1 MRLKNIFLK
10 TYFRLINFARPLGK
24 YLPEYLIYTVLG
36 VIFGLLNFTLFIPL
50 LNLLFTTYPVK
61 EVVELPVFAFSID
74 YFKDLF
80 NYYFYTIIKDGG
92 KIAALQYVC
101 LVIFSS
107 VLLSNLFKFLSQ
119 RVLTSVRTKVV
130 KNIRETVF
138 NKITDSDL
146 RFFYNNRKGDLIST
160 LSNDVHEVEN
170 SVVSSLQVIVREPFM
185 LIGFFILLFTM
196 SAKLTLFTLLLLPIS
211 FLLIAQITKLLKR
224 DALRS
229 QDLLGYIMG
238 TIEETISGIRIIKA
252 FNGEDYTKKKFDGQN
267 NKYRGLLK
275 SVINKRELASP
286 MSEFLGVTVLTLVF
300 YYGGKLVLEHAGDLT
315 ASEFITYIALYSQI
329 LIPAKNISTAV
340 TNIQKGLVSGARL
353 LNLIDT
359 KIEIVEKENAIQLK
373 GFEHKIEF
381 VDVHFSHETFKV
393 LKGINLSISKGKT
406 VALVGPSGGGKSTL
420 ADMVPRFY
428 DVSDGQILID
438 GTNIKEVSLKSLRQ
452 LMGTVTQESILF
464 NDTVANNIAFGVEN
478 PDINKIIE
486 AAKIANAHQ
495 FISELADGYNTNIGD
510 RGGKLSGGQRQRLSI
525 ARAVFKNPPI
535 LILDEATSALD
546 TESEKMV
553 QEALTNLMKNRT
565 TLVIAH
571 RLSTI
576 QHADEIIVL
585 DKGIIVERG
594 THLNLMNANGL
605 YQRLCEMQAFD
616 K

>member
-1 MRLKNIFLK
+1 LK
-10 TYFRLINFARPLGK
+10 TYLRLINFARPLGK
-24 YLPEYLIYTVLG
+24 YLPEYLVYTILG
-36 VIFGLLNFTLFIPL
+36 VVFGLLNFTLFIPL

-61 EVVELPVFAFSID
+61 EVVEIPVFTFTID

-92 KIAALQYVC
+92 KIAALKYVC
-101 LVIFSS
+101 LVIFCS

-252 FNGEDYTKKKFDGQN
+252 FNGEEYIKKKFDGQN

-286 MSEFLGVTVLTLVF
+286 MSEFLGVSVLTLVF

-359 KIEIVEKENAIQLK
+359 KIEITEKVNATSLS
-373 GFEHKIEF
+373 GFNDKIEF
-381 VDVHFSHETFKV
+381 KNVHFSHETFKV
-393 LKGINLSISKGKT
+393 LKGIDLTISKGKT
-406 VALVGPSGGGKSTL
+406 IALVGPSGGGKSTL

-428 DVSDGQILID
+428 DVSEGNISID
-438 GTNIKEVSLKSLRQ
+438 GTDIKEVTLKSLRQ

-464 NDTVANNIAFGVEN
+464 NDSVANNIAFGVEN
-478 PDINKIIE
+478 PDMNKIIE
-486 AAKIANAHQ
+486 AAKIANAHE
-495 FISELADGYNTNIGD
+495 FISELAEGYHTNIGD

>member
-1 MRLKNIFLK
+1 LK

-24 YLPEYLIYTVLG
+24 YLPEYLVYTILG
-36 VIFGLLNFTLFIPL
+36 VVFGLLNFTLFIPL

-61 EVVELPVFAFSID
+61 EVVELPVFTFTID

-80 NYYFYTIIKDGG
+80 NYYFYTIIHNGG

-101 LVIFSS
+101 LVIFCS

-185 LIGFFILLFTM
+185 LVGFFILLFSM

-252 FNGEDYTKKKFDGQN
+252 FNGEEYIKKKFDAQN
-267 NKYRGLLK
+267 NTYRGLLK

-286 MSEFLGVTVLTLVF
+286 MSEFLGVSVLTLVF

-359 KIEIVEKENAIQLK
+359 KIEIVEKENAVHLT
-373 GFEHKIEF
+373 GFENKIEF
-381 VDVHFSHETFKV
+381 VNVHFSHETFKV

-438 GTNIKEVSLKSLRQ
+438 GTNIKEVTLKSLRQ

-464 NDTVANNIAFGVEN
+464 NDSVANNIAFGVEN
-478 PDINKIIE
+478 PDMNKIIE
-486 AAKIANAHQ
+486 AAKIANAHE
-495 FISELADGYNTNIGD
+495 FISALSEGYDTNIGD

-594 THLNLMNANGL
+594 THINLMNANGL

>member
-1 MRLKNIFLK
+1 
-10 TYFRLINFARPLGK
+10 
-24 YLPEYLIYTVLG
+24 LG
-36 VIFGLLNFTLFIPL
+36 VVFGLLNFTLFIPL

-61 EVVELPVFAFSID
+61 EIVEMPVFTFTID
-74 YFKDLF
+74 YFKDVF

-138 NKITDSDL
+138 NKITESDL

-185 LIGFFILLFTM
+185 LVGFFILLFSM

-252 FNGEDYTKKKFDGQN
+252 FNGEEYTKKKFDNQN

-286 MSEFLGVTVLTLVF
+286 MSEFLGVSVLTLVF

-353 LNLIDT
+353 LKLIDT
-359 KIEIVEKENAIQLK
+359 KIEITEKENAISLT
-373 GFEHKIEF
+373 GFNDKIEF
-381 VDVHFSHETFKV
+381 KNVHFSHETFKV
-393 LKGINLSISKGKT
+393 LKGIELTISKGKT
-406 VALVGPSGGGKSTL
+406 IALVGPSGGGKSTL

-428 DVSDGQILID
+428 DVSEGHILID
-438 GTNIKEVSLKSLRQ
+438 GTNIKDVTIKSLRQ

-464 NDTVANNIAFGVEN
+464 NDSVANNIAFGVEN
-478 PDINKIIE
+478 PDMEKIIE
-486 AAKIANAHQ
+486 AAKIANAHE
-495 FISELADGYNTNIGD
+495 FISELAEGYHTNIGD

-585 DKGIIVERG
+585 DKGVIAERG
-594 THLNLMNANGL
+594 THVNLMNANGL

>member
-1 MRLKNIFLK
+1 MK
-10 TYFRLINFARPLGK
+10 TYLRLINFARPLGK
-24 YLPEYLIYTVLG
+24 YLPEYLVYTILG

-61 EVVELPVFAFSID
+61 EVVEIPVFTFTID

-101 LVIFSS
+101 LVIFCS

-146 RFFYNNRKGDLIST
+146 RFFYNHRKGDLIST

-185 LIGFFILLFTM
+185 LIGFFILLFSM
-196 SAKLTLFTLLLLPIS
+196 SAKLTLFTLLLLPVS

-252 FNGEDYTKKKFDGQN
+252 FNGEEYIKKKFDGQN

-286 MSEFLGVTVLTLVF
+286 MSEFLGVSVLTLVF

-340 TNIQKGLVSGARL
+340 TNIQKGLVSGSRL
-353 LNLIDT
+353 LKLIDT
-359 KIEIVEKENAIQLK
+359 KIEITEKENAISLT
-373 GFEHKIEF
+373 GFNDKIEF
-381 VDVHFSHETFKV
+381 KNVHFSHETFKV
-393 LKGINLSISKGKT
+393 LKGIDLTISKGKT
-406 VALVGPSGGGKSTL
+406 IALVGPSGGGKSTL

-428 DVSDGQILID
+428 DVSEGQILID
-438 GTNIKEVSLKSLRQ
+438 GTNIKEVTLKSLRQ

-486 AAKIANAHQ
+486 AAKIANAHE
-495 FISELADGYNTNIGD
+495 FIAALAEGYNTNIGD

-585 DKGIIVERG
+585 DKGLIVERG
-594 THLNLMNANGL
+594 THLNLMSANGL

>member
-1 MRLKNIFLK
+1 LK

-24 YLPEYLIYTVLG
+24 YLPEYLVYTILG
-36 VIFGLLNFTLFIPL
+36 VVFGLLNFTLFIPL

-61 EVVELPVFAFSID
+61 EVIGIPAFSFSIY

-80 NYYFYTIIKDGG
+80 NYYFYTTIKEGG

-185 LIGFFILLFTM
+185 LIGFFVLLFTM
-196 SAKLTLFTLLLLPIS
+196 SAKLTLFTLILLPIS

-224 DALRS
+224 DALKS

-252 FNGEDYTKKKFDGQN
+252 FNGEEFIKKKFDEQN

-286 MSEFLGVTVLTLVF
+286 MSEFLGVSVLTLVF
-300 YYGGKLVLEHAGDLT
+300 YYGGKLVLDNAGDLT

-340 TNIQKGLVSGARL
+340 TNIQKGLVSGTRL
-353 LNLIDT
+353 LKLIDT
-359 KIEIVEKENAIQLK
+359 KIEITEKKDAIALT
-373 GFEHKIEF
+373 GFQDKIEF
-381 VDVHFSHETFKV
+381 KGVHFSHETFKV
-393 LKGINLSISKGKT
+393 LKGIDLTIAKGKT
-406 VALVGPSGGGKSTL
+406 IALVGPSGGGKSTL

-428 DVSDGQILID
+428 DVTDGDILID
-438 GTNIKEVSLKSLRQ
+438 STNIKEVTIKSLRQ

-464 NDTVANNIAFGVEN
+464 NDSVANNIAFGVEN
-478 PDINKIIE
+478 PAMDKIIE
-486 AAKIANAHQ
+486 AAKIANAHE
-495 FISELADGYNTNIGD
+495 FISALAEGYHTNIGD

-594 THLNLMNANGL
+594 THTNLMNANGL

>member
-1 MRLKNIFLK
+1 MK

-24 YLPEYLIYTVLG
+24 YLPEYSVYTILG
-36 VIFGLLNFTLFIPL
+36 VVFGLLNFTLFIPL

-61 EVVELPVFAFSID
+61 EVVELPVFAFTID

-80 NYYFYTIIKDGG
+80 NYYFYTIIQDGG

-101 LVIFSS
+101 LVIFCS

-185 LIGFFILLFTM
+185 LVGFFILLFSM

-252 FNGEDYTKKKFDGQN
+252 FNGEEYIKKKFDGQN
-267 NKYRGLLK
+267 NTYRGLLK

-286 MSEFLGVTVLTLVF
+286 MSEFLGVSVLTLVF

-353 LNLIDT
+353 LHLIDT
-359 KIEIVEKENAIQLK
+359 KIEIVEKENALNLS
-373 GFEHKIEF
+373 GFENKIEF
-381 VDVHFSHETFKV
+381 VNVHFSHETFKV

-438 GTNIKEVSLKSLRQ
+438 GTNIKEVTLKSLRQ

-464 NDTVANNIAFGVEN
+464 NDSVANNIAFGVEN
-478 PDINKIIE
+478 PDMNKIIE
-486 AAKIANAHQ
+486 AAKIANAHE
-495 FISELADGYNTNIGD
+495 FISALAEGYDTNIGD

-594 THLNLMNANGL
+594 THNNLINANGL

>member
-1 MRLKNIFLK
+1 V
-10 TYFRLINFARPLGK
+10 
-24 YLPEYLIYTVLG
+24 YTILG
-36 VIFGLLNFTLFIPL
+36 VVFGLLNFTLFIPL

-61 EVVELPVFAFSID
+61 EVVELPVFTFTID

-80 NYYFYTIIKDGG
+80 NYYFYTIIHDGG

-101 LVIFSS
+101 LVIFCS

-185 LIGFFILLFTM
+185 LVGFFILLFSM

-252 FNGEDYTKKKFDGQN
+252 FNGEEYIKKKFDAQN
-267 NKYRGLLK
+267 NTYRGLLK

-286 MSEFLGVTVLTLVF
+286 MSEFLGVSVLTLVF

-359 KIEIVEKENAIQLK
+359 KIEIVEKENAVHLT
-373 GFEHKIEF
+373 GFENKIEF
-381 VDVHFSHETFKV
+381 VNVHFSHETFKV
-393 LKGINLSISKGKT
+393 LKGINLSVSKGKT

-438 GTNIKEVSLKSLRQ
+438 GTNIKEVTLKSLRQ

-464 NDTVANNIAFGVEN
+464 NDSVANNIAFGVEN
-478 PDINKIIE
+478 PDMNKIIE
-486 AAKIANAHQ
+486 AAKIANAHE
-495 FISELADGYNTNIGD
+495 FISALSEGYDTNIGD

-594 THLNLMNANGL
+594 THINLMNANGL

>member
-1 MRLKNIFLK
+1 MK

-24 YLPEYLIYTVLG
+24 YLPEYLVYTILG
-36 VIFGLLNFTLFIPL
+36 VVFGLLNFTLFIPL

-61 EVVELPVFAFSID
+61 EVVELPVFTFTID

-80 NYYFYTIIKDGG
+80 NYYFYTIIHDGG

-101 LVIFSS
+101 LVIFCS

-185 LIGFFILLFTM
+185 LVGFFILLFSM

-252 FNGEDYTKKKFDGQN
+252 FNGEEYIKKKFDAQN
-267 NKYRGLLK
+267 NTYRGLLK

-286 MSEFLGVTVLTLVF
+286 MSEFLGVSVLTLVF

-359 KIEIVEKENAIQLK
+359 KIEIVEKENAVHLT
-373 GFEHKIEF
+373 GFENKIEF
-381 VDVHFSHETFKV
+381 VNVHFSHETFKV

-438 GTNIKEVSLKSLRQ
+438 GTNIKEVTLKSLRQ

-464 NDTVANNIAFGVEN
+464 NDSVANNIAFGVEN
-478 PDINKIIE
+478 PDMNKIIE
-486 AAKIANAHQ
+486 AAKIANAHE
-495 FISELADGYNTNIGD
+495 FISALSEGYDTNIGD

-594 THLNLMNANGL
+594 THINLMNANGL

>member
-1 MRLKNIFLK
+1 LK

-24 YLPEYLIYTVLG
+24 YLPEYLVYTILG
-36 VIFGLLNFTLFIPL
+36 VVFGLLNFTLFIPL

-61 EVVELPVFAFSID
+61 EVVELPVFTFTID

-80 NYYFYTIIKDGG
+80 NYYFYTIIHDGG

-101 LVIFSS
+101 LVIFCS

-185 LIGFFILLFTM
+185 LVGFFILLFSM

-252 FNGEDYTKKKFDGQN
+252 FNGEEYIKKKFDAQN
-267 NKYRGLLK
+267 NTYRGLLK

-286 MSEFLGVTVLTLVF
+286 MSEFLGVSVLTLVF

-359 KIEIVEKENAIQLK
+359 KIEIVEKENAVHLT
-373 GFEHKIEF
+373 GFENKIEF
-381 VDVHFSHETFKV
+381 VNVHFSHETFKV
-393 LKGINLSISKGKT
+393 LKGINLSIAKGKT

-438 GTNIKEVSLKSLRQ
+438 GTNIKEVTLKSLRQ

-464 NDTVANNIAFGVEN
+464 NDSVANNIAFGVEN
-478 PDINKIIE
+478 PDMNKIIE
-486 AAKIANAHQ
+486 AAKIANAHE
-495 FISELADGYNTNIGD
+495 FISALSEGYDTNIGD

-594 THLNLMNANGL
+594 THINLMNANGL

>member
-1 MRLKNIFLK
+1 MK
-10 TYFRLINFARPLGK
+10 TYLRLISFARPLGK
-24 YLPEYLIYTVLG
+24 YLPEYLVYTVLG
-36 VIFGLLNFTLFIPL
+36 VVFGLLNFTLFIPL
-50 LNLLFTTYPVK
+50 LNLLFTTYPTK
-61 EVVELPVFAFSID
+61 EVVVMPEFSFTIE
-74 YFKDLF
+74 YFKDVF

-92 KIAALQYVC
+92 KVAALQYVC

-130 KNIRETVF
+130 KNIREAVF

-196 SAKLTLFTLLLLPIS
+196 SAKLTLFTLLLLPVS

-238 TIEETISGIRIIKA
+238 TIDETISGIRIIKA
-252 FNGEDYTKKKFDGQN
+252 FNGEEYIKKKFDGQN
-267 NKYRGLLK
+267 NTYRGLLK
-275 SVINKRELASP
+275 SVVNKRELASP
-286 MSEFLGVTVLTLVF
+286 MSEFLGVSVLTLVF
-300 YYGGKLVLEHAGDLT
+300 YYGGKLVLDHAGDLS

-340 TNIQKGLVSGARL
+340 TNIQKGLVSGSRL
-353 LNLIDT
+353 LKLIDT
-359 KIEIVEKENAIQLK
+359 KIEITEKENAISLD
-373 GFEHKIEF
+373 GFKNKIEF
-381 VDVHFSHETFKV
+381 KQVHFSHENFKV
-393 LKGINLSISKGKT
+393 LNGINLCVEKGKT
-406 VALVGPSGGGKSTL
+406 IALVGPSGAGKSTL

-428 DVSDGQILID
+428 DVSHGEILID
-438 GTNIKEVSLKSLRQ
+438 EVNIKDVKIKSLRQ

-464 NDTVANNIAFGVEN
+464 NDTVANNIAFGVEK
-478 PDINKIIE
+478 PDMNHIIE
-486 AAKIANAHQ
+486 AAKIANAHE
-495 FISELADGYNTNIGD
+495 FIMALADGYHTNIGD

-576 QHADEIIVL
+576 QHADEIVVL
-585 DKGIIVERG
+585 DKGEIVERG
-594 THLNLMNANGL
+594 THANLMNANGL

-616 K
+616 KN

>member
-1 MRLKNIFLK
+1 LK

-24 YLPEYLIYTVLG
+24 YLPEYLVYTILG
-36 VIFGLLNFTLFIPL
+36 VVFGLLNFTLFIPL

-61 EVVELPVFAFSID
+61 EVVELPVFTFTID

-80 NYYFYTIIKDGG
+80 NYYFYTIIRDGG

-101 LVIFSS
+101 LVIFCS

-185 LIGFFILLFTM
+185 LVGFFILLFSM

-252 FNGEDYTKKKFDGQN
+252 FNGEEYIKKKFDAQN
-267 NKYRGLLK
+267 NTYRGLLK

-286 MSEFLGVTVLTLVF
+286 MSEFLGVSVLTLVF

-359 KIEIVEKENAIQLK
+359 KIEIVEKENAVHLT
-373 GFEHKIEF
+373 GFENKIEF
-381 VDVHFSHETFKV
+381 VNVHFSHETFKV
-393 LKGINLSISKGKT
+393 LKGINLSIAKGKT

-438 GTNIKEVSLKSLRQ
+438 GTNIKEVTLKSLRQ

-464 NDTVANNIAFGVEN
+464 NDSVANNIAFGVEN
-478 PDINKIIE
+478 PDMNKIIE
-486 AAKIANAHQ
+486 AAKIANAHE
-495 FISELADGYNTNIGD
+495 FISALSEGYDTNIGD

-594 THLNLMNANGL
+594 THINLMNANGL

>member
-1 MRLKNIFLK
+1 MK

-24 YLPEYLIYTVLG
+24 YLPEYLVYTILG
-36 VIFGLLNFTLFIPL
+36 VVFGLLNFTLFIPL

-61 EVVELPVFAFSID
+61 EVVELPVFTFTID

-80 NYYFYTIIKDGG
+80 NYYFYTIIHDGG

-101 LVIFSS
+101 LVIFCS

-185 LIGFFILLFTM
+185 LVGFFILLFSM

-252 FNGEDYTKKKFDGQN
+252 FNGEEYIKKKFDAQN
-267 NKYRGLLK
+267 NTYRGLLK

-286 MSEFLGVTVLTLVF
+286 MSEFLGVSVLTLVF

-359 KIEIVEKENAIQLK
+359 KIEIVEKENAVHLT
-373 GFEHKIEF
+373 GFENKIEF
-381 VDVHFSHETFKV
+381 VNVHFSHETFKV
-393 LKGINLSISKGKT
+393 LKGINLSVSKGKT

-438 GTNIKEVSLKSLRQ
+438 GTNIKEVTLKSLRQ

-464 NDTVANNIAFGVEN
+464 NDSVANNIAFGVEN
-478 PDINKIIE
+478 PDMNKIIE
-486 AAKIANAHQ
+486 AAKIANAHE
-495 FISELADGYNTNIGD
+495 FISALSEGYDTNIGD

-594 THLNLMNANGL
+594 THINLMNANGL

>member
-1 MRLKNIFLK
+1 MK

-24 YLPEYLIYTVLG
+24 YLPEYLVYTILG
-36 VIFGLLNFTLFIPL
+36 VAFGLLNFTLFIPL

-61 EVVELPVFAFSID
+61 EVVELPVFTFTID

-80 NYYFYTIIKDGG
+80 NYYFYTIIRDGG

-101 LVIFSS
+101 LVIFCS

-185 LIGFFILLFTM
+185 LVGFFILLFSM

-252 FNGEDYTKKKFDGQN
+252 FNGEEYIKKKFDAQN
-267 NKYRGLLK
+267 NTYRGLLK

-286 MSEFLGVTVLTLVF
+286 MSEFLGVSVLTLVF

-359 KIEIVEKENAIQLK
+359 KIEIVEKENAVHLT
-373 GFEHKIEF
+373 GFENKIEF
-381 VDVHFSHETFKV
+381 VNVHFSHETFKV

-438 GTNIKEVSLKSLRQ
+438 GTNIKEVTLKSLRQ

-464 NDTVANNIAFGVEN
+464 NDSVANNIAFGVEN
-478 PDINKIIE
+478 PDMNKIIE
-486 AAKIANAHQ
+486 AAKIANAHE
-495 FISELADGYNTNIGD
+495 FISALSEGYDTNIGD

-594 THLNLMNANGL
+594 THINLMNANGL

>member
-1 MRLKNIFLK
+1 V
-10 TYFRLINFARPLGK
+10 
-24 YLPEYLIYTVLG
+24 YTILG
-36 VIFGLLNFTLFIPL
+36 VVFGLLNFTLFIPL

-61 EVVELPVFAFSID
+61 EVVELPVFTFTID

-80 NYYFYTIIKDGG
+80 NYYFYTIIHDGG

-101 LVIFSS
+101 LVIFCS

-185 LIGFFILLFTM
+185 LVGFFILLFSM

-252 FNGEDYTKKKFDGQN
+252 FNGEEYIKKKFDAQN
-267 NKYRGLLK
+267 NTYRGLLK

-286 MSEFLGVTVLTLVF
+286 MSEFLGVSVLTLVF

-359 KIEIVEKENAIQLK
+359 KIEIVEKENAVHLT
-373 GFEHKIEF
+373 GFENKIEF
-381 VDVHFSHETFKV
+381 VNVHFSHETFKV
-393 LKGINLSISKGKT
+393 LKGINLSIAKGKT

-438 GTNIKEVSLKSLRQ
+438 GTNIKEVTLKSLRQ

-464 NDTVANNIAFGVEN
+464 NDSVANNIAFGVEN
-478 PDINKIIE
+478 PDMNKIIE
-486 AAKIANAHQ
+486 AAKIANAHE
-495 FISELADGYNTNIGD
+495 FISALSEGYDTNIGD

-594 THLNLMNANGL
+594 THINLMNANGL

>member
-1 MRLKNIFLK
+1 MK
-10 TYFRLINFARPLGK
+10 TYLRLINFARPLGK
-24 YLPEYLIYTVLG
+24 YLPEYLVYTILG
-36 VIFGLLNFTLFIPL
+36 VVFGLLNFTLFIPL

-61 EVVELPVFAFSID
+61 EIVEMPVFTFTID
-74 YFKDLF
+74 YFKDVF

-185 LIGFFILLFTM
+185 LVGFFILLFTM

-252 FNGEDYTKKKFDGQN
+252 FNGEEYIKKKFDNQN

-286 MSEFLGVTVLTLVF
+286 MSEFLGVSVLTLVF

-353 LNLIDT
+353 LKLIDT
-359 KIEIVEKENAIQLK
+359 KIEITEKENAISLK
-373 GFEHKIEF
+373 GFNDKIEF
-381 VDVHFSHETFKV
+381 KNVHFSHETFKV
-393 LKGINLSISKGKT
+393 LKGIELTISKGKT
-406 VALVGPSGGGKSTL
+406 IALVGPSGGGKSTL

-428 DVSDGQILID
+428 DVSEGHILID
-438 GTNIKEVSLKSLRQ
+438 GTNIKDVTIKSLRQ

-464 NDTVANNIAFGVEN
+464 NDSVANNIAFGVEK
-478 PDINKIIE
+478 PDMNKIIE
-486 AAKIANAHQ
+486 AAKIANAHE
-495 FISELADGYNTNIGD
+495 FISELAEGYHTNIGD

-594 THLNLMNANGL
+594 THFNLMNANGL

>member
-1 MRLKNIFLK
+1 MK
-10 TYFRLINFARPLGK
+10 TYLRLIGFARPLGK
-24 YLPEYLIYTVLG
+24 YLPEYLIYTILG

-61 EVVELPVFAFSID
+61 EVVALPLFSFSID
-74 YFKDLF
+74 YFKDVF
-80 NYYFYTIIKDGG
+80 NYYFYTIIKEGG
-92 KIAALQYVC
+92 KIEALKYVC

-196 SAKLTLFTLLLLPIS
+196 SAKLTLFTLLLLPVS

-224 DALRS
+224 DAMRS

-252 FNGEDYTKKKFDGQN
+252 FNGEEYIKKKFDGQN

-286 MSEFLGVTVLTLVF
+286 MSEFLGVSVLTLVF
-300 YYGGKLVLEHAGDLT
+300 YYGGKLVLDNAGDLT

-353 LNLIDT
+353 LKLIDT
-359 KIEIVEKENAIQLK
+359 KIDINEKNQNMILNVGLLV
-373 GFEHKIEF
+373 GFFII
-381 VDVHFSHETFKV
+381 
-393 LKGINLSISKGKT
+393 LGILLLYKYKGKLT
-406 VALVGPSGGGKSTL
+406 PEE
-420 ADMVPRFY
+420 
-428 DVSDGQILID
+428 ILKKDLEKKQYILSK
-438 GTNIKEVSLKSLRQ
+438 IKIYKESKLRAQ
-452 LMGTVTQESILF
+452 QELITGLPHWGDEF
-464 NDTVANNIAFGVEN
+464 D
-478 PDINKIIE
+478 NK
-486 AAKIANAHQ
+486 
-495 FISELADGYNTNIGD
+495 
-510 RGGKLSGGQRQRLSI
+510 
-525 ARAVFKNPPI
+525 
-535 LILDEATSALD
+535 
-546 TESEKMV
+546 
-553 QEALTNLMKNRT
+553 
-565 TLVIAH
+565 
-571 RLSTI
+571 
-576 QHADEIIVL
+576 
-585 DKGIIVERG
+585 
-594 THLNLMNANGL
+594 
-605 YQRLCEMQAFD
+605 
-616 K
+616 

>member
-1 MRLKNIFLK
+1 LK
-10 TYFRLINFARPLGK
+10 TYLRLINFARPLGK
-24 YLPEYLIYTVLG
+24 YLPEYLVYTILG
-36 VIFGLLNFTLFIPL
+36 VVFGLLNFTLFIPL

-61 EVVELPVFAFSID
+61 EVVEIPVFTFTID

-92 KIAALQYVC
+92 KIAALKYVC
-101 LVIFSS
+101 LVIFCS
-107 VLLSNLFKFLSQ
+107 VLLSNLFKFVSQ

-252 FNGEDYTKKKFDGQN
+252 FNGEEYIKKKFDGQN

-286 MSEFLGVTVLTLVF
+286 MSEFLGVSVLTLVF

-359 KIEIVEKENAIQLK
+359 KIEITEKVNATSLS
-373 GFEHKIEF
+373 GFNDKIEF
-381 VDVHFSHETFKV
+381 KNVHFSHETFKV
-393 LKGINLSISKGKT
+393 LKGIDLTISKGKT
-406 VALVGPSGGGKSTL
+406 IALVGPSGGGKSTL

-428 DVSDGQILID
+428 DVSEGNISID
-438 GTNIKEVSLKSLRQ
+438 GTDIKEVTLKSLRQ

-464 NDTVANNIAFGVEN
+464 NDSVANNIAFGVEN
-478 PDINKIIE
+478 PDMNKIIE
-486 AAKIANAHQ
+486 AAKIANAHE
-495 FISELADGYNTNIGD
+495 FISELAEGYHTNIGD

>member
-1 MRLKNIFLK
+1 MK

-24 YLPEYLIYTVLG
+24 YLPEYLVYTILG
-36 VIFGLLNFTLFIPL
+36 VVFGLLNFTLFIPL

-61 EVVELPVFAFSID
+61 EVVELPVFTFTID

-80 NYYFYTIIKDGG
+80 NYYFYTIIHNGG

-101 LVIFSS
+101 LVIFCS

-185 LIGFFILLFTM
+185 LVGFFILLFSM

-252 FNGEDYTKKKFDGQN
+252 FNGEEYIKKKFDAQN
-267 NKYRGLLK
+267 NTYRGLLK

-286 MSEFLGVTVLTLVF
+286 MSEFLGVSVLTLVF

-359 KIEIVEKENAIQLK
+359 KIEIVEKENAVHLT
-373 GFEHKIEF
+373 GFENKIEF
-381 VDVHFSHETFKV
+381 VNVHFSHETFKV

-438 GTNIKEVSLKSLRQ
+438 GTNIKEVTLKSLRQ

-464 NDTVANNIAFGVEN
+464 NDSVANNIAFGVEN
-478 PDINKIIE
+478 PDMNKIIE
-486 AAKIANAHQ
+486 AAKIANAHE
-495 FISELADGYNTNIGD
+495 FISALSEGYDTNIGD

-594 THLNLMNANGL
+594 THINLMNANGL

>member
-1 MRLKNIFLK
+1 M
-10 TYFRLINFARPLGK
+10 
-24 YLPEYLIYTVLG
+24 
-36 VIFGLLNFTLFIPL
+36 
-50 LNLLFTTYPVK
+50 
-61 EVVELPVFAFSID
+61 PVFTFTID
-74 YFKDLF
+74 YFKDVF

-138 NKITDSDL
+138 NKITESDL

-185 LIGFFILLFTM
+185 LVGFFILLFSM

-252 FNGEDYTKKKFDGQN
+252 FNGEEYTKKKFDNQN

-286 MSEFLGVTVLTLVF
+286 MSEFLGVSVLTLVF

-353 LNLIDT
+353 LKLIDT
-359 KIEIVEKENAIQLK
+359 KIEITEKENAISLT
-373 GFEHKIEF
+373 GFNDKIEF
-381 VDVHFSHETFKV
+381 KNVHFSHETFKV
-393 LKGINLSISKGKT
+393 LKGIELTISKGKT
-406 VALVGPSGGGKSTL
+406 IALVGPSGGGKSTL

-428 DVSDGQILID
+428 DVSEGHILID
-438 GTNIKEVSLKSLRQ
+438 GTNIKDVTIKSLRQ

-464 NDTVANNIAFGVEN
+464 NDSVANNIAFGVEN
-478 PDINKIIE
+478 PDMEKIIE
-486 AAKIANAHQ
+486 AAKIANAHE
-495 FISELADGYNTNIGD
+495 FISELAEGYHTNIGD

-585 DKGIIVERG
+585 DKGVIAERG
-594 THLNLMNANGL
+594 THVNLMNANGL

>member
-1 MRLKNIFLK
+1 MK
-10 TYFRLINFARPLGK
+10 TYLRLINFARPLGK
-24 YLPEYLIYTVLG
+24 YLPEYLVYTILG
-36 VIFGLLNFTLFIPL
+36 VVFGLLNFTLFIPL
-50 LNLLFTTYPVK
+50 LNLLFTTYPAK
-61 EVVELPVFAFSID
+61 EVVEIPVFTFTID

-101 LVIFSS
+101 LVIFCS

-252 FNGEDYTKKKFDGQN
+252 FNGEEYIKKKFDGQN

-286 MSEFLGVTVLTLVF
+286 MSEFLGVSVLTLVF

-359 KIEIVEKENAIQLK
+359 KIEITEKVNATSLS
-373 GFEHKIEF
+373 GFNDKIEF
-381 VDVHFSHETFKV
+381 KNVHFSHETFKV
-393 LKGINLSISKGKT
+393 LKGIDLTISKGKT
-406 VALVGPSGGGKSTL
+406 IALVGPSGGGKSTL

-428 DVSDGQILID
+428 DVSEGNISID
-438 GTNIKEVSLKSLRQ
+438 GTDIKEVTLKSLRQ

-464 NDTVANNIAFGVEN
+464 NDSVANNIAFGVEN
-478 PDINKIIE
+478 PDMNKIIE
-486 AAKIANAHQ
+486 AAKIANAHE
-495 FISELADGYNTNIGD
+495 FISELAEGYHTNIGD

>member
-1 MRLKNIFLK
+1 V
-10 TYFRLINFARPLGK
+10 
-24 YLPEYLIYTVLG
+24 YTILG
-36 VIFGLLNFTLFIPL
+36 VVFGLLNFTLFIPL

-61 EVVELPVFAFSID
+61 EVVELPVFTFTID

-80 NYYFYTIIKDGG
+80 NYYFYTIIHDGG

-101 LVIFSS
+101 LVIFCS

-185 LIGFFILLFTM
+185 LVGFFILLFSM

-252 FNGEDYTKKKFDGQN
+252 FNGEEYIKKKFDAQN
-267 NKYRGLLK
+267 NTYRGLLK

-286 MSEFLGVTVLTLVF
+286 MSEFLGVSVLTLVF

-353 LNLIDT
+353 LKLIDT
-359 KIEIVEKENAIQLK
+359 KIEIVEKENALNLS
-373 GFEHKIEF
+373 GFENKIEF
-381 VDVHFSHETFKV
+381 VNVHFSHETFKV
-393 LKGINLSISKGKT
+393 LKGINLSIAKGKT

-438 GTNIKEVSLKSLRQ
+438 GTNIKEVTLKSLRQ

-464 NDTVANNIAFGVEN
+464 NDSVANNIAFGVEN
-478 PDINKIIE
+478 PDMNKIIE
-486 AAKIANAHQ
+486 AAKIANAHE
-495 FISELADGYNTNIGD
+495 FISALSEGYDTNIGD

-594 THLNLMNANGL
+594 THINLMNANGL

>member
-1 MRLKNIFLK
+1 MK
-10 TYFRLINFARPLGK
+10 TYLRLISFARPLGK
-24 YLPEYLIYTVLG
+24 YLPEYLVYTVLG

-50 LNLLFTTYPVK
+50 LNLLFTTYPIK
-61 EVVELPVFAFSID
+61 EVVLMPEFSFTIE
-74 YFKDLF
+74 YFKDVF
-80 NYYFYTIIKDGG
+80 NFYFYTIIKDGG
-92 KIAALQYVC
+92 KVAALQYVC

-130 KNIRETVF
+130 KNIREAVF

-170 SVVSSLQVIVREPFM
+170 SVVSSLQVLVREPFM

-196 SAKLTLFTLLLLPIS
+196 SAKLTLFTLLLLPVS

-238 TIEETISGIRIIKA
+238 TIDETISGIRIVKA
-252 FNGEDYTKKKFDGQN
+252 FNGEEYIKKKFDGQN
-267 NKYRGLLK
+267 NTYRGLLK
-275 SVINKRELASP
+275 SVVNKRELASP
-286 MSEFLGVTVLTLVF
+286 MSEFLGVSVLTLVF
-300 YYGGKLVLEHAGDLT
+300 YYGGKLVLDHAGDLS

-340 TNIQKGLVSGARL
+340 TNIQKGLVSGSRL
-353 LNLIDT
+353 LKLIDT
-359 KIEIVEKENAIQLK
+359 KIEITEKENAISLQ
-373 GFEHKIEF
+373 GFKNKIEF
-381 VDVHFSHETFKV
+381 RQVHFSHENFKV
-393 LKGINLSISKGKT
+393 LNGINLSLEKGKT
-406 VALVGPSGGGKSTL
+406 IALVGPSGAGKSTL

-428 DVSDGQILID
+428 DVSDGEILID
-438 GTNIKEVSLKSLRQ
+438 DVNIKEVKIKSLRQ

-478 PDINKIIE
+478 PDMNLIVE
-486 AAKIANAHQ
+486 AAKIANAHD
-495 FISELADGYNTNIGD
+495 FILALADGYNTNIGD

-576 QHADEIIVL
+576 QHADEIVVL
-585 DKGIIVERG
+585 DKGEIVERG
-594 THLNLMNANGL
+594 THANLMNANGL

-616 K
+616 KN

>member
-1 MRLKNIFLK
+1 MK
-10 TYFRLINFARPLGK
+10 TYLRLINFARPLGK
-24 YLPEYLIYTVLG
+24 YLPEYLVYTILG
-36 VIFGLLNFTLFIPL
+36 VVFGLLNFTLFIPL

-61 EVVELPVFAFSID
+61 EVVEIPVFTFTID

-101 LVIFSS
+101 LVIFCS

-252 FNGEDYTKKKFDGQN
+252 FNGEEYIKKKFDGQN

-286 MSEFLGVTVLTLVF
+286 MSEFLGVSVLTLVF

-359 KIEIVEKENAIQLK
+359 KIEITEKVNATSLS
-373 GFEHKIEF
+373 GFNDKIEF
-381 VDVHFSHETFKV
+381 KNVHFSHETFKV
-393 LKGINLSISKGKT
+393 LKGIDLTISKGKT
-406 VALVGPSGGGKSTL
+406 IALVGPSGGGKSTL

-428 DVSDGQILID
+428 DVSEGNISID
-438 GTNIKEVSLKSLRQ
+438 GTDIKEVTLKSLRQ

-464 NDTVANNIAFGVEN
+464 NDSVANNIAFGVEN
-478 PDINKIIE
+478 PDMNKIIE
-486 AAKIANAHQ
+486 AAKIANAHE
-495 FISELADGYNTNIGD
+495 FISELAEGYHTNIGD

>member
-1 MRLKNIFLK
+1 
-10 TYFRLINFARPLGK
+10 
-24 YLPEYLIYTVLG
+24 LG
-36 VIFGLLNFTLFIPL
+36 VVFGLLNFTLFIPL

-61 EVVELPVFAFSID
+61 EIVEMPVFTFTID
-74 YFKDLF
+74 YFKDVF

-185 LIGFFILLFTM
+185 LVGFFILLFTM

-252 FNGEDYTKKKFDGQN
+252 FNGEEYIKKKFDNQN

-286 MSEFLGVTVLTLVF
+286 MSEFLGVSVLTLVF

-353 LNLIDT
+353 LKLIDT
-359 KIEIVEKENAIQLK
+359 KIEITEKENAISLK
-373 GFEHKIEF
+373 GFNDKIEF
-381 VDVHFSHETFKV
+381 KNVHFSHETFKV
-393 LKGINLSISKGKT
+393 LKGIELTISKGKT
-406 VALVGPSGGGKSTL
+406 IALVGPSGGGKSTL

-428 DVSDGQILID
+428 DVSEGHILID
-438 GTNIKEVSLKSLRQ
+438 GTNIKDVTIKSLRQ

-464 NDTVANNIAFGVEN
+464 NDSVANNIAFGVEN
-478 PDINKIIE
+478 PDMEKIIE
-486 AAKIANAHQ
+486 AAKIANAHE
-495 FISELADGYNTNIGD
+495 FISELAEGYHTNIGD

-585 DKGIIVERG
+585 DKGVIAERG
-594 THLNLMNANGL
+594 THVNLMNANGL

>member
-1 MRLKNIFLK
+1 MK
-10 TYFRLINFARPLGK
+10 TYLRLIGFARPLGK
-24 YLPEYLIYTVLG
+24 YLPEYLIYTILG

-61 EVVELPVFAFSID
+61 EVVALPLFSFSID
-74 YFKDLF
+74 YFKDVF
-80 NYYFYTIIKDGG
+80 NYYFYTIIKEGG
-92 KIAALQYVC
+92 KIEALKYVC

-224 DALRS
+224 DAMRS

-252 FNGEDYTKKKFDGQN
+252 FNGEEYIKKKFDGQN

-286 MSEFLGVTVLTLVF
+286 MSEFLGVSVLTLVF
-300 YYGGKLVLEHAGDLT
+300 YYGGKLVLDNAGDLT

-353 LNLIDT
+353 LKLIDT
-359 KIEIVEKENAIQLK
+359 KIDITEKENATSLP
-373 GFEHKIEF
+373 GFENKIEF

-393 LKGINLSISKGKT
+393 LKGINLTIAKGKT

-428 DVSDGQILID
+428 DVSDGEILID
-438 GTNIKEVSLKSLRQ
+438 GTNIKEVTLKSLRQ

-464 NDTVANNIAFGVEN
+464 NDSVANNIAFGIEN
-478 PDINKIIE
+478 PDMNKIIE
-486 AAKIANAHQ
+486 AAKIANAHE
-495 FISELADGYNTNIGD
+495 FISDLSEGYQTNIGD

-585 DKGIIVERG
+585 DKGLIVERG
-594 THLNLMNANGL
+594 THNNLMNANGL

>member
-1 MRLKNIFLK
+1 MK
-10 TYFRLINFARPLGK
+10 TYLRLINFARPLGK
-24 YLPEYLIYTVLG
+24 YLPEYLVYTILG
-36 VIFGLLNFTLFIPL
+36 VVFGLLNFTLFIPL

-61 EVVELPVFAFSID
+61 EVVEIPAFTFSID

-101 LVIFSS
+101 LVIFCS

-252 FNGEDYTKKKFDGQN
+252 FNGEEYIKKKFDGQN

-286 MSEFLGVTVLTLVF
+286 MSEFLGVSVLTLVF

-353 LNLIDT
+353 LKLIDT
-359 KIEIVEKENAIQLK
+359 KIEITEKENAISLT
-373 GFEHKIEF
+373 GFNDKIEF
-381 VDVHFSHETFKV
+381 KNVHFSHETFKV
-393 LKGINLSISKGKT
+393 LKGIELTISKGKT
-406 VALVGPSGGGKSTL
+406 IALVGPSGGGKSTL

-428 DVSDGQILID
+428 DVSEGHILID
-438 GTNIKEVSLKSLRQ
+438 GTNIKDVTIKSLRQ

-464 NDTVANNIAFGVEN
+464 NDSVANNIAFGVEN
-478 PDINKIIE
+478 PDMEKIIE
-486 AAKIANAHQ
+486 AAKIANAHE
-495 FISELADGYNTNIGD
+495 FISELAEGYHTNIGD

>member
-1 MRLKNIFLK
+1 MK
-10 TYFRLINFARPLGK
+10 TYLRLINFARPLGK
-24 YLPEYLIYTVLG
+24 YLPEYLVYTILG
-36 VIFGLLNFTLFIPL
+36 VVFGLLNFTLFIPL

-61 EVVELPVFAFSID
+61 EVVEIPVFTFTID

-92 KIAALQYVC
+92 KIAALKYVC
-101 LVIFSS
+101 LVIFCS

-252 FNGEDYTKKKFDGQN
+252 FNGEEYIKKKFDGQN

-286 MSEFLGVTVLTLVF
+286 MSEFLGVSVLTLVF

-359 KIEIVEKENAIQLK
+359 KIEITEKVNATSLS
-373 GFEHKIEF
+373 GFNDKIEF
-381 VDVHFSHETFKV
+381 KNVHFSHETFKV
-393 LKGINLSISKGKT
+393 LKGIDLTISKGKT
-406 VALVGPSGGGKSTL
+406 IALVGPSGGGKSTL

-428 DVSDGQILID
+428 DVSEGNISID
-438 GTNIKEVSLKSLRQ
+438 GTDIKEVTLKSLRQ

-464 NDTVANNIAFGVEN
+464 NDSVANNIAFGVEN
-478 PDINKIIE
+478 PDMNKIIE
-486 AAKIANAHQ
+486 AAKIANAHE
-495 FISELADGYNTNIGD
+495 FISELAEGYHTNIGD

>member
-1 MRLKNIFLK
+1 LK

-24 YLPEYLIYTVLG
+24 YLPEYLIYTILG
-36 VIFGLLNFTLFIPL
+36 VVFGLLNFTLFIPL
-50 LNLLFTTYPVK
+50 LNLLFSTYPVK
-61 EVVELPVFAFSID
+61 EVVSIPAFSFSID

-80 NYYFYTIIKDGG
+80 NYYFYSIIKEGG

-138 NKITDSDL
+138 NKIADSDL

-252 FNGEDYTKKKFDGQN
+252 FNGEEYIKKKFDGQN

-286 MSEFLGVTVLTLVF
+286 MSEFLGVSVLTLVF

-340 TNIQKGLVSGARL
+340 TNIQKGLVSGTRL
-353 LNLIDT
+353 LKLIDT
-359 KIEIVEKENAIQLK
+359 KIEITENKDAVALN
-373 GFEHKIEF
+373 GFHDKIEF
-381 VDVHFSHETFKV
+381 KAVHFSHETFKV
-393 LKGINLSISKGKT
+393 LKGIDLTIAKGKT

-428 DVSDGQILID
+428 DVSDGEILID
-438 GTNIKEVSLKSLRQ
+438 NTNIKNVTLKSLRQ

-464 NDTVANNIAFGVEN
+464 NDSVANNIAFGIEN
-478 PDINKIIE
+478 PDMDKIIE
-486 AAKIANAHQ
+486 AAKIANAHE
-495 FISELADGYNTNIGD
+495 FISALAEGYHTNIGD

-585 DKGIIVERG
+585 DKGFIVERG
-594 THLNLMNANGL
+594 THTNLMNANGL

>member
-1 MRLKNIFLK
+1 
-10 TYFRLINFARPLGK
+10 
-24 YLPEYLIYTVLG
+24 LG
-36 VIFGLLNFTLFIPL
+36 VVFGLLNFTLFIPL

-61 EVVELPVFAFSID
+61 EIVEMPVFTFTID
-74 YFKDLF
+74 YFKDVF

-185 LIGFFILLFTM
+185 LVGFFILLFTM

-252 FNGEDYTKKKFDGQN
+252 FNGEEYIKKKFDNQN

-286 MSEFLGVTVLTLVF
+286 MSEFLGVSVLTLVF

-353 LNLIDT
+353 LKLIDT
-359 KIEIVEKENAIQLK
+359 KIEITEKENAISLK
-373 GFEHKIEF
+373 GFNDKIEF
-381 VDVHFSHETFKV
+381 KNVHFSHETFRV
-393 LKGINLSISKGKT
+393 LKGIELTISKGKT
-406 VALVGPSGGGKSTL
+406 IALVGPSGGGKSTL

-428 DVSDGQILID
+428 DVSEGHILID
-438 GTNIKEVSLKSLRQ
+438 GTNIKDVTIKSLRQ

-464 NDTVANNIAFGVEN
+464 NDSVANNIAFGVEN
-478 PDINKIIE
+478 PVMEKIIE
-486 AAKIANAHQ
+486 AAKIANAHE
-495 FISELADGYNTNIGD
+495 FISELAEGYHTNIGD

-585 DKGIIVERG
+585 DKGVIAERG
-594 THLNLMNANGL
+594 THVNLMNANGL

>member
-1 MRLKNIFLK
+1 LK

-24 YLPEYLIYTVLG
+24 YLPEYLVYTILG
-36 VIFGLLNFTLFIPL
+36 VAFGLLNFTLFIPL

-61 EVVELPVFAFSID
+61 EVVELPVFTFTID

-80 NYYFYTIIKDGG
+80 NYYFYTIIRDGG

-101 LVIFSS
+101 LVIFCS

-185 LIGFFILLFTM
+185 LVGFFILLFSM

-252 FNGEDYTKKKFDGQN
+252 FNGEEYIKKKFDAQN
-267 NKYRGLLK
+267 NTYRGLLK

-286 MSEFLGVTVLTLVF
+286 MSEFLGVSVLTLVF

-359 KIEIVEKENAIQLK
+359 KIEIVEKENAVHLT
-373 GFEHKIEF
+373 GFENKIEF
-381 VDVHFSHETFKV
+381 VNVHFSHETFKV

-438 GTNIKEVSLKSLRQ
+438 GTNIKEVTLKSLRQ

-464 NDTVANNIAFGVEN
+464 NDSVANNIAFGVEN
-478 PDINKIIE
+478 PDMNKIIE
-486 AAKIANAHQ
+486 AAKIANAHE
-495 FISELADGYNTNIGD
+495 FISALSEGYDTNIGD

-594 THLNLMNANGL
+594 THINLMNANGL

>member
-1 MRLKNIFLK
+1 LK
-10 TYFRLINFARPLGK
+10 TYLRLINFARPLGK
-24 YLPEYLIYTVLG
+24 YLPEYLIYTILG
-36 VIFGLLNFTLFIPL
+36 VVFGLLNFTLFIPL
-50 LNLLFTTYPVK
+50 LNLLFTTYPIK
-61 EVVELPVFAFSID
+61 EVVEMPTFSFTID
-74 YFKDLF
+74 YFKDVF
-80 NYYFYTIIKDGG
+80 NYYFYTTIKEGG
-92 KIAALQYVC
+92 KIEALKYVC

-224 DALRS
+224 DALKS

-252 FNGEDYTKKKFDGQN
+252 FNGEEYIKKKFDGQN

-300 YYGGKLVLEHAGDLT
+300 YYGGRLVLDNAGDLT

-340 TNIQKGLVSGARL
+340 TNIQKGLVSGNRL
-353 LNLIDT
+353 LKLIDT
-359 KIEIVEKENAIQLK
+359 KIEITETKDAKTISTFND
-373 GFEHKIEF
+373 KIEF
-381 VDVHFSHETFKV
+381 KSVHFSHETFKV
-393 LKGINLSISKGKT
+393 LKGIDLTIGKGKT

-428 DVSDGQILID
+428 DVSDGEILID
-438 GTNIKEVSLKSLRQ
+438 GTNIKAVTIKSLRQ

-464 NDTVANNIAFGVEN
+464 NDSVANNIAFGVEN
-478 PDINKIIE
+478 PDMDKIIE
-486 AAKIANAHQ
+486 AAKIANAHE
-495 FISELADGYNTNIGD
+495 FISALAEGYHTNIGD
-510 RGGKLSGGQRQRLSI
+510 RGGKLSGGQRQRISI

-585 DKGIIVERG
+585 DQGNIVERG
-594 THLNLMNANGL
+594 KHSDLMSANGL